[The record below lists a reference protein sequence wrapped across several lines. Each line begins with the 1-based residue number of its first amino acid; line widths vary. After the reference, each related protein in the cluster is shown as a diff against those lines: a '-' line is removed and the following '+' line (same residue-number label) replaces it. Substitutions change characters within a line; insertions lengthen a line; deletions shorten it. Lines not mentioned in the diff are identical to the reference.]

1 MLEETSNRFDVDE
14 DYIKRYKEKFA
25 LYYNNETLYVLNKE
39 DYYYKKLTDIIHSG
53 ISKIELYE
61 GDWYELELTKDPYL
75 FGLFIKFNNFTKAN
89 RYKLTETQFK
99 MFEHNGCYKSK
110 FLGTVK
116 VSLTEQH
123 KWSFRDLPMEE
134 KEKLYEFFLQH
145 PLRDED

>member
-1 MLEETSNRFDVDE
+1 MNNLFEADE

-25 LYYNNETLYVLNKE
+25 LYYINETLYVLNKE

-53 ISKIELYE
+53 ICKIELYE
-61 GDWYELELTKDPYL
+61 GDWYKLELTKDPYL

-99 MFEHNGCYKSK
+99 MFEHNGCYTTK
-110 FLGTVK
+110 FLNTVK

-123 KWSFRDLPMEE
+123 KWSFRDLSLEE
-134 KEKLYEFFLQH
+134 KRKLTEFSMEH
-145 PLRDED
+145 PLMDDD